1 MASLGFPV
9 IASVSSH
16 STAEHRYAWEIQVRD
31 PGAGK
36 IHAKNK
42 PPRQITRG
50 AIWPQEIY
58 LGYDRGLFAR
68 SFLCNLR
75 ESFM

>member
-9 IASVSSH
+9 IASVSPH
-16 STAEHRYAWEIQVRD
+16 STAEHRYAWEIQVRA

-36 IHAKNK
+36 TLCKNK

-50 AIWPQEIY
+50 AIWPREIY
-58 LGYDRGLFAR
+58 LGYDRGVVAG